1 MIKKKSLLILPILLS
16 TLFSCSK
23 QTASQYN
30 TSVDITIESNL
41 NKQIINPSDVTIL
54 ETYQTIKTKRQYNT
68 QVMPSI
74 GDINILVVPVL
85 IPGYD
90 TIDKY
95 SDSTDAKDEV
105 KQDIYQAFFGEGDN
119 KYESVKSFY
128 KKSSYGKLNISGTVT
143 DWLDLSSLGY
153 ESASDIT
160 LDETYTVAKQAVEYA
175 KSLGIDT
182 QEYDNDK
189 DGYIDGLWLI
199 YSAHNY
205 NKGGPITDDYNYWA
219 YTSWGNQSGSSA
231 QKADVNNPVYNLF
244 GWASYDYMYEG
255 NGTKN
260 VDAHTYIHETGHFL
274 GLSDYYSDLS
284 TYSPIGKVDMMD
296 SNIIDLNSY
305 SKMLLGWT
313 KPYIALGNGTI
324 NLKSMQN
331 ENALIVIPSDNTSI
345 ENNEFDPFSEYI
357 LIELYTNEGLNY
369 LDSKEKYSTSPLAMS
384 SSGVRIYHI
393 DNRKYIIDKTD
404 SSNITSKV
412 YEKGDVIDTNHR
424 LILPITNSLSSN
436 TYNTNFNVSIDDNLF
451 DEIRMIERSN
461 KDTFSSGGYQK
472 DSSLFKEND
481 EFTITKYS
489 SFFINEGKF
498 DSGDSFSTTIKIGGI
513 K

>member
-1 MIKKKSLLILPILLS
+1 
-16 TLFSCSK
+16 
-23 QTASQYN
+23 
-30 TSVDITIESNL
+30 
-41 NKQIINPSDVTIL
+41 
-54 ETYQTIKTKRQYNT
+54 
-68 QVMPSI
+68 
-74 GDINILVVPVL
+74 
-85 IPGYD
+85 
-90 TIDKY
+90 
-95 SDSTDAKDEV
+95 
-105 KQDIYQAFFGEGDN
+105 
-119 KYESVKSFY
+119 
-128 KKSSYGKLNISGTVT
+128 
-143 DWLDLSSLGY
+143 
-153 ESASDIT
+153 
-160 LDETYTVAKQAVEYA
+160 
-175 KSLGIDT
+175 
-182 QEYDNDK
+182 
-189 DGYIDGLWLI
+189 
-199 YSAHNY
+199 
-205 NKGGPITDDYNYWA
+205 
-219 YTSWGNQSGSSA
+219 
-231 QKADVNNPVYNLF
+231 
-244 GWASYDYMYEG
+244 
-255 NGTKN
+255 
-260 VDAHTYIHETGHFL
+260 
-274 GLSDYYSDLS
+274 
-284 TYSPIGKVDMMD
+284 MMD